1 MVYMRVTLPL
11 LRIQP
16 ARAPILRYGVA
27 VLSTT
32 LALIPVLLLPNIAE
46 SRLAVFAVAVMVSAW
61 YGGWKPG
68 LVATSFALTVSAY
81 FSFSGEHTP
90 AQYRS
95 TMIRLT
101 LFVVLAM
108 LICWF
113 NAALRAA
120 QESLRRS
127 EINFRSLVTNA
138 PYGICRCDSAGQLL
152 DANPALLAM
161 LGYPSAKELV
171 GQHLGGLYADTQ
183 HWFELADF
191 LRSAAPFTGLIAEW
205 KRKDGSGTVVRVS
218 GRAVSNGDRG
228 KTFELF
234 AEDVTERRALE
245 QQLRQSQKME
255 AVGRLAG
262 GIAHD
267 FNNLLMVISGYSE
280 FLLDRLGPDP
290 ALRGPAQEIASA
302 SGSATTL
309 TRQLLAFS
317 RKQMLAP
324 KILDLNGVVTEN
336 LKMLTRVI
344 GEDIDLV
351 MVPAP
356 GLGTVRADAGQIE
369 QVIMNLA
376 VNARDAMPSGGK
388 LTIETS
394 NVSLDEEYARFHA
407 PLRPGN
413 YVLLSISDTGA
424 GMDSET
430 QSHIFEPFF
439 TTKGPKGTGLGLS
452 TVYGI
457 VKQSGG
463 YIWVYSE
470 PGKGSTFKIYLPRV
484 AETVE
489 SPAQVIVPAESAAT
503 EPGTETILLV
513 EDEANLRYLA
523 RQYLEKQG
531 YRVIEAADGAVAM
544 QIAVAHDKMIHLL
557 LTDVIMPGMNG
568 RELAQRISEIRP
580 NVKVLYMSGY
590 TENVIGR
597 NGTLDAGVTLLQ
609 KPFTLRDLKS
619 KVREVLD
626 TNPISPEVV
635 MSVHTAHAKAS
646 HPQLPLSR
654 AQRFQLHLP
663 LKYRRLDEEKWH
675 DGETRN
681 ISRSGLLFQAEDLL
695 QPNVILEINLVL
707 PAEIAGLSAYR
718 SGLPGRSCANGKR
731 QTARKCRPPWPQKF
745 FSITSSTDRSCRGL
759 KSSCEHPV
767 PSKTGFLGTRYW
779 VLATRCQ
786 LFPQRIHFLSHRVLQ
801 LFDPFAG
808 HG

>member
-1 MVYMRVTLPL
+1 MRLTLPL
-11 LRIQP
+11 LRIKP
-16 ARAPILRYGVA
+16 TRAPILRYGVA

-32 LALIPVLLLPNIAE
+32 LALIPAVLLPNITE

-90 AQYRS
+90 AQFRS
-95 TMIRLT
+95 TMLRLS
-101 LFVVLAM
+101 LFVVLAA

-120 QESLRRS
+120 QENLRRS
-127 EINFRSLVTNA
+127 EVNFRSLVTNA
-138 PYGICRCDSAGQLL
+138 PYGICRCNAAGRIL
-152 DANPALLAM
+152 DVNPAFESMLASSSKDLL
-161 LGYPSAKELV
+161 GK
-171 GQHLGGLYADTQ
+171 HLGELYADSS
-183 HWFELADF
+183 HWFELADY
-191 LRSAAPFTGLIAEW
+191 LRSTASFTGLIVEW
-205 KRKDGSGTVVRVS
+205 KRKEGPNTVVRVS
-218 GRAVSNGDRG
+218 GRTVPNGKNG
-228 KTFELF
+228 PTFELF

-290 ALRGPAQEIASA
+290 ALRGPAQEIAGAAQRA
-302 SGSATTL
+302 SSL

-317 RKQMLAP
+317 RKQMMAP
-324 KILDLNGVVTEN
+324 KILDLNSVVTEN

-351 MVPAP
+351 MVPAAA
-356 GLGTVRADAGQIE
+356 LGAIRADASQID
-369 QVIMNLA
+369 QVILNLA
-376 VNARDAMPSGGK
+376 VNARDAMPSGGR

-394 NVSLDEEYARFHA
+394 NVALDDEYARIHA
-407 PLRPGN
+407 PLNPGE
-413 YVLLSISDTGA
+413 YVMLAISDTGF
-424 GMDSET
+424 GMDTET

-470 PGKGSTFKIYLPRV
+470 VGKGTTFKIYFPRV
-484 AETVE
+484 AERTE
-489 SPAQVIVPAESAAT
+489 TPAVVVPAEEAAAA
-503 EPGTETILLV
+503 EPGTETILLA

-523 RQYLEKQG
+523 RQFLEKQG
-531 YRVIEAADGAVAM
+531 YKVIEAADGAAAM
-544 QIAVAHDKMIHLL
+544 QIAVAHEGVIHLL

-580 NVKVLYMSGY
+580 QTKVLYMSGY
-590 TENVIGR
+590 TENVIGH
-597 NGTLDAGVTLLQ
+597 NGTLDAGVQLLQ
-609 KPFTLRDLKS
+609 KPFTLRDLKN
-619 KVREVLD
+619 KVREILD
-626 TNPISPEVV
+626 SARLAAGA
-635 MSVHTAHAKAS
+635 SASLQADSTARGKEPS
-646 HPQLPLSR
+646 MR
-654 AQRFQLHLP
+654 APRFQLQLP

-681 ISRSGLLFQAEDLL
+681 ISRSGLLFEAEDLL
-695 QPNVILEINLVL
+695 QPKVQLEINLVL
-707 PAEIAGLSAYR
+707 PAEIAGLS
-718 SGLPGRSCANGKR
+718 P
-731 QTARKCRPPWPQKF
+731 TEV
-745 FSITSSTDRSCRGL
+745 ICRG
-759 KSSCEHPV
+759 EIVRTAAEQIP
-767 PSKTGFLGTRYW
+767 PA
-779 VLATRCQ
+779 LAAKILQYHFQHGSQ
-786 LFPQRIHFLSHRVLQ
+786 LPQ
-801 LFDPFAG
+801 A
-808 HG
+808 

>member
-1 MVYMRVTLPL
+1 MRVSLPL
-11 LRIQP
+11 LSIQP

-32 LALIPVLLLPNIAE
+32 LALIPALLLPNITE

-81 FSFSGEHTP
+81 FSFSSEQTP
-90 AQYRS
+90 AQFRS
-95 TMIRLT
+95 TMIRLS
-101 LFVVLAM
+101 LFVVLAV
-108 LICWF
+108 LICWL

-127 EINFRSLVTNA
+127 EMNFRSLVTNA

-152 DANPALLAM
+152 DANPALLTM
-161 LGYPSAKELV
+161 LGYAVTSELV
-171 GQHLGGLYADTQ
+171 GKHLGGLYSDT
-183 HWFELADF
+183 HRWFELADY
-191 LRSAAPFTGLIAEW
+191 LRSAAPFNGLIAEW
-205 KRKDGSGTVVRVS
+205 KRKDGITILVRVS
-218 GRAVSNGDRG
+218 GRAVCNDER
-228 KTFELF
+228 KTAFELF

-245 QQLRQSQKME
+245 QQLQQSQKME
-255 AVGRLAG
+255 AIGRLAG

-290 ALRGPAQEIASA
+290 ALRGPAQEIAGA
-302 SGSATTL
+302 SQRASSL

-356 GLGTVRADAGQIE
+356 SLGAVRADAGQID

-407 PLRPGN
+407 PLRPGD
-413 YVLLSISDTGA
+413 YVMLAISDTGL

-463 YIWVYSE
+463 YIWVNSE
-470 PGKGSTFKIYLPRV
+470 PGKGTSFKIYLPRI
-484 AETVE
+484 AERAE
-489 SPAQVIVPAESAAT
+489 PAQVVASNESAFT
-503 EPGTETILLV
+503 EPGTETILLA

-523 RQYLEKQG
+523 RQFLEKQG
-531 YRVIEAADGAVAM
+531 YKVIEAADGAVAM
-544 QIAVAHDKMIHLL
+544 QIAVAHEGVIHLL

-580 NVKVLYMSGY
+580 QTKVLYMSGY
-590 TENVIGR
+590 TENVIGH
-597 NGTLDAGVTLLQ
+597 NGTLDAGVRLLQ

-626 TNPISPEVV
+626 STPF
-635 MSVHTAHAKAS
+635 
-646 HPQLPLSR
+646 PQDAEKPARSAYAAAARGPDLPLSR
-654 AQRFQLHLP
+654 APRFQLHLP
-663 LKYRRLDEEKWH
+663 LKYRRLDEDKWH
-675 DGETRN
+675 DGETRD
-681 ISRSGLLFQAEDLL
+681 ISRSGLLFRAEDAL
-695 QPNVILEINLVL
+695 QPNIQLEINLVL
-707 PAEIAGLSAYR
+707 PAEIAGLS
-718 SGLPGRSCANGKR
+718 P
-731 QTARKCRPPWPQKF
+731 TEV
-745 FSITSSTDRSCRGL
+745 ICRG
-759 KSSCEHPV
+759 EIVRTIEP
-767 PSKTGFLGTRYW
+767 LGEEMSPA
-779 VLATRCQ
+779 LAAKILQYHFQHGSQ
-786 LFPQRIHFLSHRVLQ
+786 LPR
-801 LFDPFAG
+801 A
-808 HG
+808 

>member
-11 LRIQP
+11 LRIPP

-32 LALIPVLLLPNIAE
+32 LALIPAVLLPNITE

-90 AQYRS
+90 AEFRS
-95 TMIRLT
+95 TMLRLA
-101 LFVVLAM
+101 LFVVLAA

-120 QESLRRS
+120 QEGLRRS
-127 EINFRSLVTNA
+127 EVNFRSLVTNA
-138 PYGICRCDSAGQLL
+138 PYGICRCDSSGQLL
-152 DANPALLAM
+152 DANPALRAM
-161 LGYPSAKELV
+161 LGYSSAKELL
-171 GQHLGGLYADTQ
+171 GKHLGTLYAESQ
-183 HWFELADF
+183 QWFELADH
-191 LRSAAPFTGLIAEW
+191 LRSAKPFNGLIVEW
-205 KRKDGSGTVVRVS
+205 KRTDGTNVLVRVS
-218 GRAVSNGDRG
+218 GRSVSNGDTD

-267 FNNLLMVISGYSE
+267 FNNLLMVIYGYSE
-280 FLLDRLGPDP
+280 FLLDRLGPEP
-290 ALRGPAQEIASA
+290 ALRAPAQEIASA
-302 SGSATTL
+302 AGRATSL

-344 GEDIDLV
+344 GEYIDLV

-394 NVSLDEEYARFHA
+394 NVTLDEEHARFHP
-407 PLRPGN
+407 PLTPGN
-413 YVLLSISDTGA
+413 YVLLAISDTGA

-430 QSHIFEPFF
+430 QSRIFEPFF
-439 TTKGPKGTGLGLS
+439 TTKGTKGTGLGLS

-470 PGKGSTFKIYLPRV
+470 QGKGTTFKIYLPRV
-484 AETVE
+484 ADAVETPVKISVPSE
-489 SPAQVIVPAESAAT
+489 SVAV

-523 RQYLEKQG
+523 RQFLEKQG
-531 YRVIEAADGAVAM
+531 YRVIDAADGAVAM
-544 QIAVAHDKMIHLL
+544 QIAVAHEGVIHLL

-597 NGTLDAGVTLLQ
+597 NGTLDAGVRLLQ

-626 TNPISPEVV
+626 STPFPPEIA
-635 MSVHTAHAKAS
+635 MSVHTAHAKSAE
-646 HPQLPLSR
+646 PLPLSR

-707 PAEIAGLSAYR
+707 PSEIAGLS
-718 SGLPGRSCANGKR
+718 P
-731 QTARKCRPPWPQKF
+731 TEVV
-745 FSITSSTDRSCRGL
+745 CRGEVVRTVG
-759 KSSCEHPV
+759 SNGEQMP
-767 PSKTGFLGTRYW
+767 PA
-779 VLATRCQ
+779 LAAKILQYHFQHGSQ
-786 LFPQRIHFLSHRVLQ
+786 LPR
-801 LFDPFAG
+801 A
-808 HG
+808 